1 MSNQPKEHEDDFDDD
16 FDTDVEENLDLE
28 DFDIEIEDDTPEEDR
43 GRPRRA
49 EGEEPDIPDDEE
61 LKQYSK
67 NAGKRISKLK
77 AEYHEERRQKEEST
91 RLREEAIDYARK
103 IKEENDRLRKNLEEG
118 ESVLISQSKARIS
131 AELGR
136 VKDEYKT
143 AMELGDT
150 DAVITAQ
157 EKLFKLQSENSK
169 VEDWTPPKKQEI
181 PEFKPTQEYRA
192 PEPDARAKEWSDKN
206 TWFNSNKSMQR
217 YALLIHEELSEM
229 GIAPNHEKYYSKIDA
244 AMRRRYPDVFDDAP
258 ESRPQQRQISSVVA
272 PTSRGKSTSRQVVK
286 LTKTQASLAKRL
298 GLSEKD
304 YAAQVL
310 KDMKNG

>member
-118 ESVLISQSKARIS
+118 EGVLMGQAKGSHLSRI
-131 AELGR
+131 
-136 VKDEYKT
+136 
-143 AMELGDT
+143 
-150 DAVITAQ
+150 
-157 EKLFKLQSENSK
+157 
-169 VEDWTPPKKQEI
+169 KQ
-181 PEFKPTQEYRA
+181 
-192 PEPDARAKEWSDKN
+192 
-206 TWFNSNKSMQR
+206 
-217 YALLIHEELSEM
+217 
-229 GIAPNHEKYYSKIDA
+229 G
-244 AMRRRYPDVFDDAP
+244 
-258 ESRPQQRQISSVVA
+258 
-272 PTSRGKSTSRQVVK
+272 
-286 LTKTQASLAKRL
+286 
-298 GLSEKD
+298 
-304 YAAQVL
+304 
-310 KDMKNG
+310 